1 MLEINPSYCRSPKQL
16 QGFDACSVC
25 RTYKQL
31 LLDRPRDFWSLDIK
45 VLVFYILAC
54 DRSSGL
60 FSFGESEHPSVLL
73 GVNTQCPPLV
83 MYGHSVCARSP
94 PEQWCMWGGPAAW
107 GNLVLL
113 CSDHHYNRFFAPTFS
128 FLHPVVGVLS
138 YRAFNICL
146 PVTQH
151 QDTLYTETHTIQ
163 ILI

>member
-94 PEQWCMWGGPAAW
+94 PEHDACGGVPLPEETWYCYAVIIITTDS
-107 GNLVLL
+107 LHLL
-113 CSDHHYNRFFAPTFS
+113 SLFCTQLSVFCLIELSTFV
-128 FLHPVVGVLS
+128 FL
-138 YRAFNICL
+138 
-146 PVTQH
+146 
-151 QDTLYTETHTIQ
+151 
-163 ILI
+163 